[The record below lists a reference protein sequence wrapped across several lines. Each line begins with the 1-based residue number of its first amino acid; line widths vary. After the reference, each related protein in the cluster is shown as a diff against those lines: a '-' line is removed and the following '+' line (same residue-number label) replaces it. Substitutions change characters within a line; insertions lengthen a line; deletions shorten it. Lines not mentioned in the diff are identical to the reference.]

1 MNIFSASNGFA
12 MNPFIPTFC
21 AIAISSSKAFSYKG
35 KEHQFYISLG
45 YAEYPTF
52 AFNRSQLMRCA
63 DAALYEIKLHGKNGC
78 MAYREGLELRV
89 RKQLGFAFK
98 DISENLPGAFIIY
111 RADKEDRSKHLET
124 D

>member
-1 MNIFSASNGFA
+1 MA
-12 MNPFIPTFC
+12 PKT
-21 AIAISSSKAFSYKG
+21 FSYKG

-52 AFNRSQLMRCA
+52 ASNRSQLMRCA

-78 MAYREGLELRV
+78 MAYKEGLELMA

-98 DISENLPGAFIIY
+98 DISENFQEHLSYTEQTKKMTNSFMQIRSFFIWPGIKIWMNYSDLQRKVSA
-111 RADKEDRSKHLET
+111 T
-124 D
+124 

>member
-1 MNIFSASNGFA
+1 
-12 MNPFIPTFC
+12 
-21 AIAISSSKAFSYKG
+21 
-35 KEHQFYISLG
+35 
-45 YAEYPTF
+45 
-52 AFNRSQLMRCA
+52 MRYA

-78 MAYREGLELRV
+78 MAYKEGLELRA